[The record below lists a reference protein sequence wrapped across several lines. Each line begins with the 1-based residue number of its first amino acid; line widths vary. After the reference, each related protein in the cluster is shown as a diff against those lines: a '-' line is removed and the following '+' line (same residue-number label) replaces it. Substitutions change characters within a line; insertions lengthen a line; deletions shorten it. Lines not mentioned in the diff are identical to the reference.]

1 MGLLDTWSRR
11 ALQRRDEKAEFLG
24 ERSGAVENTLK
35 RELILEFA
43 TRPDVRRAYLANA
56 RFQSQTEPS
65 MVLGIVSAR
74 PDDQSLVMR
83 VGEIFR
89 RQFPKDV
96 NLDILFLTPEQ
107 EADLALVCRPFYGPP
122 NHRESL

>member
-1 MGLLDTWSRR
+1 MALLDTWSRR

-24 ERSGAVENTLK
+24 ERSGSVENTLK

-43 TRPDVRRAYLANA
+43 TRPDVRRAYLASA

-74 PDDQSLVMR
+74 AEDQSLVMR

-89 RQFPKDV
+89 RQFPKDAL
-96 NLDILFLTPEQ
+96 LDILFLTPEQ
-107 EADLALVCRPFYGPP
+107 DADLALVCRPFYGASA
-122 NHRESL
+122 REG

>member
-24 ERSGAVENTLK
+24 EQSGSVENTLK

-43 TRPDVRRAYLANA
+43 TRPDIRRAYLATA
-56 RFQSQTEPS
+56 RFESQTEPS
-65 MVLGIVSAR
+65 TVLGIVSAR
-74 PDDQSLVMR
+74 PDDQSLVVR

-89 RQFPKDV
+89 RQFPKDAV
-96 NLDILFLTPEQ
+96 LDVLFLSAEQ
-107 EADLALVCRPFYGPP
+107 EADLALVSRPFYGT
-122 NHRESL
+122 SLPLNT

>member
-24 ERSGAVENTLK
+24 ERSGSVENTLK

-43 TRPDVRRAYLANA
+43 TRPDIRRAYLASA
-56 RFQSQTEPS
+56 RFQSQAEPS
-65 MVLGIVSAR
+65 TVLGIVSAR
-74 PDDQSLVMR
+74 DDQSLVMR

-89 RQFPKDV
+89 RQFPSDAL
-96 NLDILFLTPEQ
+96 LDILFLTSEQ
-107 EADLALVCRPFYGPP
+107 EADLARVCRPFYGAPIQE
-122 NHRESL
+122 R

>member
-11 ALQRRDEKAEFLG
+11 ALQRRDEKADFLG
-24 ERSGAVENTLK
+24 ERSGIVENTLK

-43 TRPDVRRAYLANA
+43 TRPDIRRGYLASA

-65 MVLGIVSAR
+65 LVLGIVSSR

-89 RQFPKDV
+89 RQFPKDAS
-96 NLDILFLTPEQ
+96 LDILFLTPEQ
-107 EADLALVCRPFYGPP
+107 EADLARVCRPFYGTPP
-122 NHRESL
+122 REG